1 LDARRCLGSS
11 ASGETIVNVDES
23 LNRLRELATP
33 GSKKCLHC
41 VATWI
46 MALAE
51 IAEHADL
58 CRDAGPTSQ
67 AIADEVARLR
77 REFPDAPTCEDHN
90 GAMAVT
96 SPRVES

>member
-1 LDARRCLGSS
+1 M
-11 ASGETIVNVDES
+11 NVDQA

-33 GSKKCLHC
+33 GSQKCLHC

-51 IAEHADL
+51 IAEHVDL

-77 REFPDAPTCEDHN
+77 REFPDAPTCEDHD

-96 SPRVES
+96 GPRVES